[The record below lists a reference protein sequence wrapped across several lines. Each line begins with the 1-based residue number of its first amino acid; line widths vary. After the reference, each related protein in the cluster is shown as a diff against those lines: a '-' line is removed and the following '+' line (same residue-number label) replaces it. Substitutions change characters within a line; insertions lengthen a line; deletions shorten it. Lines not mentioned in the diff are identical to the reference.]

1 LNLSLDFSL
10 DLQLN
15 SDGTKVHCKSLSWE
29 AEDLAKALGQEFVDT
44 FSLQM
49 EGDLAVEERVTKVR
63 SLSIR
68 YLYSHNDTT
77 AANIYRVCAV
87 HVNVETCGA
96 TAFVVLQALYGLLEH
111 SCCNDSMV

>member
-1 LNLSLDFSL
+1 
-10 DLQLN
+10 
-15 SDGTKVHCKSLSWE
+15 LSWE